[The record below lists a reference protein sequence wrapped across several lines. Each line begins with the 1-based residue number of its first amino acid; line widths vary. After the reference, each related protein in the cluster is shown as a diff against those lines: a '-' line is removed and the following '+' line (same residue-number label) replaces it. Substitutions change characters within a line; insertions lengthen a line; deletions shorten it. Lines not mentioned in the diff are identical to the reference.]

1 MPATKHTFA
10 RLAALLVAS
19 AGTLSTP
26 VDAQQA
32 APGSSS
38 WPACRQTAMTTPEMN
53 ACAAAGARLAD
64 ERMSKSYE
72 ALACHLDSE
81 GKAQLAAAQRAW
93 EAFRDAD
100 CAFWRGDGSVGLMNQ
115 IDCRA
120 SLAHARAD
128 ELDRW
133 PPNAP
138 RDALVPCK

>member
-1 MPATKHTFA
+1 MSAIKHTLA
-10 RLAALLVAS
+10 RLVALLATS
-19 AGTLSTP
+19 AGTFATQ

-32 APGSSS
+32 APGNIS
-38 WPACRQTAMTTPEMN
+38 WPACRQTAMTTPAMN

-64 ERMSKSYE
+64 ERMNRSYE
-72 ALACHLDSE
+72 AVACHLEPE
-81 GKAQLAAAQRAW
+81 GKAQLAAAPRAW

>member
-1 MPATKHTFA
+1 VPAIKHTLA
-10 RLAALLVAS
+10 RLVALLTAS
-19 AGTLSTP
+19 VGTLSTQ

-32 APGSSS
+32 APGNIS

-53 ACAAAGARLAD
+53 TCAAVGARLAD
-64 ERMSKSYE
+64 ERMNRSYE
-72 ALACHLDSE
+72 AAACHLGPE

-93 EAFRDAD
+93 DVFRDAN
-100 CAFWRGDGSVGLMNQ
+100 CAFWRGDGSIGLMNQ
-115 IDCRA
+115 IGCRA
-120 SLAHARAD
+120 SLALARAD

>member
-1 MPATKHTFA
+1 MPAIKHT
-10 RLAALLVAS
+10 LAHILALLVAS
-19 AGTLSTP
+19 ASTLSTH

-32 APGSSS
+32 VPGNTS

-64 ERMSKSYE
+64 ERMNKSYD
-72 ALACHLDSE
+72 AVACHLGLD
-81 GKAQLAAAQRAW
+81 GKALLAAAQRAW
-93 EAFRDAD
+93 DAFRDAN
-100 CAFWRGDGSVGLMNQ
+100 CAFWRGDGSIGLINQ

-120 SLAHARAD
+120 SLANARAD